1 MGSPEASY
9 KSPRAAVLLSIARQ
23 ELGGD
28 ASSPTGL
35 FEHVSA
41 VVVGPFDKMT
51 TEEVTGLL
59 RLGGAAV
66 VELPPAPQRL
76 PAVEG
81 NLQRVVFISS
91 SAPAWGAMRAG
102 VVAQVWG
109 EVCLDPM
116 WILDS
121 VSALRA
127 LPTQRF
133 IVPLGHR

>member
-1 MGSPEASY
+1 MRFFLPVD
-9 KSPRAAVLLSIARQ
+9 KQ
-23 ELGGD
+23 ELGRGD
-28 ASSPTGL
+28 FSPTGL
-35 FEHVSA
+35 FEHISA

-51 TEEVTGLL
+51 TEEVTCLL

-66 VELPPAPQRL
+66 VEVPPVPQRL

-81 NLQRVVFISS
+81 DLQRVVFISNT
-91 SAPAWGAMRAG
+91 APGWGPLRAG
-102 VVAQVWG
+102 VVAQVWD

-133 IVPLGHR
+133 VVPFGKR